1 MITRAILWPMTTMA
15 AVITLAACA
24 SSRPAPIVAGGPRPG
39 PAITPPVTTT
49 PTTPTTPA
57 TPAPT
62 DFYLTPVGFDTV
74 PGWGTSDMIPALQ
87 AFKRQCDSWRLRAP
101 DAPLSGGRYGGRV
114 SDWFNAC
121 NASLTIQPG
130 QERWFFEAYF
140 QPHYVVGPGEA
151 KLTAYFEP
159 VIQASREWSPT
170 FTEPLLRRPSDMITV
185 DLGAFAE
192 AYDSEALRG
201 APRSLNGKIAG
212 DRIVPYPKREAIT
225 PYLGQIIGYA
235 HPADVYNLQVQGS
248 GRLSFADG
256 TQARAQFSAQNGY
269 KWNSALGALRNAG
282 RLPSP
287 TWTNFRSWLD
297 TNPAEQKS
305 ALNADPSYVFF
316 QEEQITDHAAGPK
329 GAANVPLTPMGSI
342 AVDPAYHPYGAIVFV
357 DGDYGGA
364 PFQRLLVAQDTGGA
378 IRRGPNRGDVFAG
391 TGPEAGV
398 YAERMNAAQPRWYT
412 LLPKSFSPP
421 IASNPQPA
429 PG

>member
-1 MITRAILWPMTTMA
+1 MISRAILTVT
-15 AVITLAACA
+15 AVATLAACA
-24 SSRPAPIVAGGPRPG
+24 SSRPAPIVSGTTRPG
-39 PAITPPVTTT
+39 PITPV
-49 PTTPTTPA
+49 PTTPA
-57 TPAPT
+57 PTAPVTPAAPAT
-62 DFYLTPVGFDTV
+62 PPAYDFSLAPVTFDTI
-74 PGWGTSDMIPALQ
+74 PGWGTSDMAPALQ
-87 AFKRQCDSWRLRAP
+87 AFKRQCDSWRLRTP

-121 NASLTIQPG
+121 NAAIPIQPG
-130 QERWFFEAYF
+130 QERWFFETYF
-140 QPHYVVGPGEA
+140 TPNYVVGPGEA
-151 KLTAYFEP
+151 RLTAYFEP
-159 VIQASREWSPT
+159 VIQASREWSPQ
-170 FTEPLLRRPSDMITV
+170 FTEPLLKRPTDMVTV

-192 AYDSEALRG
+192 AYDNATLRG
-201 APRSLNGKIAG
+201 APRTLNGKING

-248 GRLSFADG
+248 GRLAFTDG

-269 KWNSALGALRNAG
+269 KWNSALGALRNSG
-282 RLPSP
+282 RLANP
-287 TWTNFRSWLD
+287 TWTNFRAWLD
-297 TNPAEQKS
+297 TNPNEQKS

-316 QEEQITDHAAGPK
+316 QEEQITDYAAGPK

-378 IRRGPNRGDVFAG
+378 IRRGPNRGDIFAG
-391 TGPEAGV
+391 TGAEAGA
-398 YAERMNAAQPRWYT
+398 YAERMNASAPRWYT

-421 IASNPQPA
+421 IASNPQPT

>member
-1 MITRAILWPMTTMA
+1 MLGRAILSA
-15 AVITLAACA
+15 SLVVTLAACA
-24 SSRPAPIVAGGPRPG
+24 SSRPAPVVAGGTRPG
-39 PAITPPVTTT
+39 PVVTRPPITPGPM
-49 PTTPTTPA
+49 
-57 TPAPT
+57 TPAPA
-62 DFYLTPVGFDTV
+62 DFTMTPVAFDSV
-74 PGWGTSDMIPALQ
+74 PGWARADMAPALQ

-114 SDWFNAC
+114 GDWFNAC

-130 QERWFFEAYF
+130 QERWFFEGYF
-140 QPHYVVGPGEA
+140 DPQYVLGPGEA
-151 KLTAYFEP
+151 RLTSYFEP
-159 VIQASREWSPT
+159 VIQASREWSPQ
-170 FTEPLLRRPSDMITV
+170 FTEPLLKRPSDMITV

-192 AYDSEALRG
+192 AYDNEALRG
-201 APRSLNGKIAG
+201 APRSLNGRING

-248 GRLSFADG
+248 GRLQFADG

-269 KWNSALGALRNAG
+269 KWNSALGALRNSG
-282 RLPSP
+282 RLQSP
-287 TWTNFRSWLD
+287 TWTNFRTWLD

-316 QEEQITDHAAGPK
+316 QEETITDFAAGPK
-329 GAANVPLTPMGSI
+329 GAANVPLTPLGSI

-357 DGDYGGA
+357 DGEYGCA

-391 TGPEAGV
+391 IGAEAGA
-398 YAERMNAAQPRWYT
+398 YAERMNSAGPRWYT
-412 LLPKSFSPP
+412 LLPKSFSAPL
-421 IASNPQPA
+421 AANPQPS